1 MKWLSNTVVGRTTS
15 ITTVIDVWSF
25 RSLFWPVYDISSCN
39 CPFVVVFQ
47 SYSRVAAVVPSCHIV
62 RLKFDPSSFIISDVS
77 SRHRF
82 HIVDLTSSSTNLS
95 KALPNDQTP
104 DDFPE
109 PTSGSAYKK
118 DLCPLGTYI
127 HIRSGDCKLLFLHL
141 TPLTRL

>member
-1 MKWLSNTVVGRTTS
+1 MKWLSNTVVGRATS

-77 SRHRF
+77 SRHPF
-82 HIVDLTSSSTNLS
+82 HIAISHRHPLTSRKPCLMIRLLTTFLS
-95 KALPNDQTP
+95 LLLVLLLKR
-104 DDFPE
+104 
-109 PTSGSAYKK
+109 
-118 DLCPLGTYI
+118 TYVHWELTFTFEAAI
-127 HIRSGDCKLLFLHL
+127 ANYCSCILHL
-141 TPLTRL
+141 